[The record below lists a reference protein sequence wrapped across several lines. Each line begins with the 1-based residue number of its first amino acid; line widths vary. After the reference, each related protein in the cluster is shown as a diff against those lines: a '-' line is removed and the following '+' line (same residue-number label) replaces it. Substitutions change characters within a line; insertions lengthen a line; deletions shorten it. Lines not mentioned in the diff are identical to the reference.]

1 MKIILFAAAVVAA
14 VSAPAV
20 SASPALPSAAAAA
33 LAGDFRGAV
42 RLSIGDALVYE
53 DFVTE
58 PRAPW
63 GPADEA
69 DSIYRDARRALDR
82 GDYARAAGLFARL
95 HEEFPKSRYAAD
107 APYWQAFALYR
118 EGGAS
123 SLRDALSALDKQR
136 TEYPNAATRGD
147 ARSLETRIRGQLAN
161 RGDAESAEQIAEA
174 AREAADQAREG
185 NEEGRTGRASRG
197 SQSGRACADEDE
209 DDRVAAINALM
220 QMSAERALPILRRVL
235 ARRDACSEVLRRK
248 AVFIIAQHPTSETE
262 DILTG
267 VLRDDPDRE
276 VREQAVFWL
285 SQVNTE
291 KAVTTLENVLRT
303 SNDTEIREKAL
314 FALSQHRNPRAME
327 LLRGYAGNE
336 SAPGELREKAIFW
349 LGQRR
354 SAENT
359 TFLRTLYGKLEDQE
373 LKEKVIFS
381 LSQMGGDDNRQ
392 WLMDVALNEKE
403 STEMRKKALFWV
415 GQSGAALQPLV
426 ALYDRMKDRELKE
439 QLIFVYSQRRE
450 TAAVDKLLAIA
461 KNEQDRDLR
470 KKAIF
475 WLSQSRDPR
484 VAQFLQDLI
493 DQ

>member
-1 MKIILFAAAVVAA
+1 MKIILFAAVVAA
-14 VSAPAV
+14 VSAPALP
-20 SASPALPSAAAAA
+20 ASPALPPSAAAA
-33 LAGDFRGAV
+33 LAGDFPEAF
-42 RLSIGDALVYE
+42 RLSIGDALVVE
-53 DFVTE
+53 DEFATE

-63 GPADEA
+63 GPADAA
-69 DSIYRDARRALDR
+69 DSLYRDARAALDR
-82 GDYARAAGLFARL
+82 GDYARAATLFARL

-118 EGGAS
+118 EGGPSA
-123 SLRDALSALDKQR
+123 LRDALVALEKQR
-136 TEYPNAATRGD
+136 TEFPRAATRSD
-147 ARSLETRIRGQLAN
+147 ARTLETRIRGQLAN
-161 RGDAESAEQIAEA
+161 QGDAESAEQITEAAEA
-174 AREAADQAREG
+174 AVEG
-185 NEEGRTGRASRG
+185 GRARG
-197 SQSGRACADEDE
+197 SRARQGACADEDD
-209 DDRVAAINALM
+209 DDRVAALNALM
-220 QMSAERALPILRRVL
+220 QMSADRALPILRRVL
-235 ARRDACSEVLRRK
+235 ARRDACTEVLRRK
-248 AVFIIAQHPTSETE
+248 AVFIVAQHPTSETE

-303 SNDTEIREKAL
+303 SNDAGIREKAL

-327 LLRGYAGNE
+327 LLRGYAGNA

-359 TFLRTLYGKLEDQE
+359 TFLRTLYGKLDDQE

-381 LSQMGGDDNRQ
+381 LSQMGGEDNRQ

-415 GQSGAALQPLV
+415 GQSGASLQPLV

-461 KNEQDRDLR
+461 KGEQDRELR